1 MSKIVLVT
9 GGTRSGKSLF
19 AEEYAA
25 KHGKKIAYI
34 ATAQI
39 FDKEMEHRVAL
50 HQKRRPND
58 WYTFEAPYDAHATI
72 EKISSEFDMLLFD
85 CLTIYT
91 SNLMF
96 QAESQALEDQYEYI
110 EQNITKLLDSLKGRH
125 GTIVFVTNEVG
136 MGIVP
141 SNDLSRQYRDLAGIV
156 NQKLA
161 SVATQVFLV
170 VCGIPIDIKKLAIN
184 LNEED

>member
-1 MSKIVLVT
+1 
-9 GGTRSGKSLF
+9 
-19 AEEYAA
+19 
-25 KHGKKIAYI
+25 
-34 ATAQI
+34 
-39 FDKEMEHRVAL
+39 
-50 HQKRRPND
+50 
-58 WYTFEAPYDAHATI
+58 
-72 EKISSEFDMLLFD
+72 
-85 CLTIYT
+85 
-91 SNLMF
+91 MF

-170 VCGIPIDIKKLAIN
+170 VCGIPIDIKKLAKPYKEAGFSSKDISKILSIQYDVSKN
-184 LNEED
+184 DVYKELI